1 MLAAVAADKNDANV
15 MTTCACG
22 DVGVFKNAI
31 EDEHTHYRNCLVIQ
45 PGDLLVDR
53 RRECY
58 LVTGVA

>member
-22 DVGVFKNAI
+22 DVDVFKNTI
-31 EDEHTHYRNCLVIQ
+31 EDERSHYRCGLAIQ
-45 PGDLLVDR
+45 SGDFLVDR
-53 RRECY
+53 QRECY

>member
-1 MLAAVAADKNDANV
+1 MLAAVAADKTDANV

-22 DVGVFKNAI
+22 DVDVFKNTI
-31 EDEHTHYRNCLVIQ
+31 EDERTQYRCVLALQ

-53 RRECY
+53 LRECY

>member
-22 DVGVFKNAI
+22 DVDVFKNAI
-31 EDEHTHYRNCLVIQ
+31 EDERTLYRYGLATQ

-53 RRECY
+53 RRECC